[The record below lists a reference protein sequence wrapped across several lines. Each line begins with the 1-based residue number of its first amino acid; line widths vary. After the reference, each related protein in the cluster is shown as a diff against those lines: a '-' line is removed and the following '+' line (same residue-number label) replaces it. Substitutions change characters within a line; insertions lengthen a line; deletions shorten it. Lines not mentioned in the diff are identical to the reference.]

1 MTTEQKRTAMRI
13 VQTSA
18 EITIGRDP
26 GEVYEFVTTPANWVG
41 THPVTAAV
49 EGATEAPAV
58 AGSRW
63 VEVIR
68 PPGDTTGFRT
78 EWLATLAAAGHTW
91 VIETD
96 RLLLAGVRCQIVY
109 TFADHPQGTYFRRDM
124 SVLVDDTADVDE
136 SWFANLSDG
145 SAHEG
150 YLKAVKAALER

>member
-1 MTTEQKRTAMRI
+1 MRI
-13 VQTSA
+13 VQTGA
-18 EITIGRDP
+18 EIVIGRNP

-49 EGATEAPAV
+49 EGATQAPAV
-58 AGSRW
+58 AGAQW
-63 VEVIR
+63 AEVIR

-78 EWLATLAAAGHTW
+78 EWLATLSAAGHTW

-96 RLLLAGVRCQIVY
+96 RLQTAGVRCQIVY

-124 SVLVDDTADVDE
+124 SVLVDDAADVDE
-136 SWFANLSDG
+136 SLFTNLSDG

-150 YLKAVKAALER
+150 YLGAVKAAL